1 MNLWF
6 LLCLFALD
14 LLAAGAPQDEGSACS
29 QGTLSIQG
37 LVVGQLPLHF
47 RDVFMYSVR
56 QKMVF
61 KA

>member
-6 LLCLFALD
+6 LLCLLALD
-14 LLAAGAPQDEGSACS
+14 LLAAGAPQDEGLACS

-37 LVVGQLPLHF
+37 LVGQLPLHF